1 MKLRQNG
8 NTNTFS
14 KIEMLLSFA
23 YTFFWFQGPPVASAA
38 SKRKKGDKNKGK
50 SEMSSIGELLVI
62 PFLSKFPIPSHG
74 EDASSVAVQK

>member
-1 MKLRQNG
+1 MGILTLFKKLRCCCH
-8 NTNTFS
+8 
-14 KIEMLLSFA
+14 LLALF
-23 YTFFWFQGPPVASAA
+23 FQGPPVASAA

>member
-1 MKLRQNG
+1 MGILTLFQKL
-8 NTNTFS
+8 
-14 KIEMLLSFA
+14 ICCCICLH
-23 YTFFWFQGPPVASAA
+23 FFWFQGPPVASAA

>member
-1 MKLRQNG
+1 
-8 NTNTFS
+8 
-14 KIEMLLSFA
+14 MLLSFA